1 MPIQAKMDSLTKE
14 DYIKILKNTKYS
26 LLTQAVELLKTES
39 VNIVFDD
46 EAIDTMA
53 QVAVELNE
61 EDNIGAR
68 RLRTVIDAV
77 LEEINFESPD
87 FEQRDA
93 MYIIWNYL
101 LLVYWQGKTM

>member
-93 MYIIWNYL
+93 TYIIWNNL

>member
-1 MPIQAKMDSLTKE
+1 MDSLTKE

-53 QVAVELNE
+53 
-61 EDNIGAR
+61 
-68 RLRTVIDAV
+68 
-77 LEEINFESPD
+77 
-87 FEQRDA
+87 
-93 MYIIWNYL
+93 
-101 LLVYWQGKTM
+101 